1 MPPKDHTGPHTN
13 STMWDLISKSKH
25 TKRFYELLKDDKD
38 IMDILQNKNA
48 NHTVFAPS
56 NKAFEML
63 DKFKK
68 HHDVPKDLIH
78 RVLMYHIAPGC
89 HRSQDLWYHN
99 TLITSLPDDELG
111 QDMHQRVRIGM
122 NHKGPSINFYSQF
135 TMFDIYANNGI
146 IHGIDALLLPPPEIL
161 DLIKLLPS
169 EFSTTE
175 VALSR
180 TGLLDELPKLR
191 GKGLTVFAPSNQGWK
206 KLGYKINAF
215 LFSDCDK
222 GNVYLRALMKY
233 HIVPDDSLY
242 SDALV
247 SPEEGNDG
255 FEARNELDDPS
266 GLNHGYSHV
275 DLQTLLKD
283 KHVSVDITR
292 LGRFLSF
299 RVNGLTSIVISDGI
313 AKSGVIQVPDHILIP
328 PHSLH
333 DHYDPPKGLDVNEE
347 EEEEGIEA
355 GVYSLDEF
363 KRILEP
369 FVEREQRELEELGRL
384 GILPNYEL

>member
-1 MPPKDHTGPHTN
+1 HVHKPKMPPKDHTGPHTN

-38 IMDILQNKNA
+38 IVAMLQDKNA

-56 NKAFEML
+56 NKAFDML

-89 HRSQDLWYHN
+89 HRSQDLRYHN

-111 QDMHQRVRIGM
+111 PDMHQRVRIGL

-135 TMFDIYANNGI
+135 TMLDIYANNGI
-146 IHGIDALLLPPPEIL
+146 IHGISALLLPPPELL

-169 EFSTTE
+169 SFSTTE
-175 VALSR
+175 AALSR

-191 GKGLTVFAPSNQGWK
+191 GKGLTVFAPSNQDWK
-206 KLGYKINAF
+206 KLGNKINAF
-215 LFSDCDK
+215 LFSDCGK
-222 GNVYLRALMKY
+222 GNAYLRALMKY
-233 HIVPDDSLY
+233 HIVPDHSLY

-247 SPEEGNDG
+247 SPGEGKT
-255 FEARNELDDPS
+255 RNELDDPS

-275 DLQTLLKD
+275 DLPTLLKD
-283 KHVSVDITR
+283 RHVSVDITR
-292 LGRFLSF
+292 LERFLSF

-313 AKSGVIQVPDHILIP
+313 AKSGVIQVPDHVLIP

-333 DHYDPPKGLDVNEE
+333 DHYDPPKEE
-347 EEEEGIEA
+347 EEEDDDTEA

-363 KRILEP
+363 RRVLEP
-369 FVEREQRELEELGRL
+369 FVEQEQRELEELERL
-384 GILPNYEL
+384 GMLTNYEL